1 MERAYGAFTRDLHF
15 NPRLREGSDDR
26 DYYIYRI
33 RYDISI
39 HASAREAT
47 RGALGTALGGGI
59 SIHASARGATIKL
72 FLGGMSYR
80 FQSTPP
86 RGRRPCQVQTHPY
99 NARIS
104 IHASAREATLWRAWL
119 LLRMEYFNPRL
130 REGGDF
136 RARRRIRL
144 CNSISIHASARE
156 ATPERLR
163 KRSGDLFQSTPPRGR
178 RPPRQTRPCN
188 VTRFISIH
196 ASARE
201 ATALITNFYI

>member
-1 MERAYGAFTRDLHF
+1 MHF

-104 IHASAREATLWRAWL
+104 IHASAREATTLAAA
-119 LLRMEYFNPRL
+119 RL
-130 REGGDF
+130 NF
-136 RARRRIRL
+136 
-144 CNSISIHASARE
+144 CCISIHASARE
-156 ATPERLR
+156 ATEPYTNRYDR
-163 KRSGDLFQSTPPRGR
+163 KR
-178 RPPRQTRPCN
+178 
-188 VTRFISIH
+188 ISIH

-201 ATALITNFYI
+201 ATQAF

>member
-1 MERAYGAFTRDLHF
+1 MHF

-86 RGRRPCQVQTHPY
+86 RGRRRPGALQTHKPSP
-99 NARIS
+99 NFNPRLREGGDPNCRTS
-104 IHASAREATLWRAWL
+104 TTSAV
-119 LLRMEYFNPRL
+119 YFNPRL
-130 REGGDF
+130 REGGDPPG
-136 RARRRIRL
+136 IL
-144 CNSISIHASARE
+144 LGNSF
-156 ATPERLR
+156 PDFNPRLR
-163 KRSGDLFQSTPPRGR
+163 EGGDS
-178 RPPRQTRPCN
+178 
-188 VTRFISIH
+188 
-196 ASARE
+196 
-201 ATALITNFYI
+201 

>member
-1 MERAYGAFTRDLHF
+1 MHF

-104 IHASAREATLWRAWL
+104 IHASAREATLSVSVPVRQ
-119 LLRMEYFNPRL
+119 
-130 REGGDF
+130 
-136 RARRRIRL
+136 IQ
-144 CNSISIHASARE
+144 ISIHASARE
-156 ATPERLR
+156 ATKLLET
-163 KRSGDLFQSTPPRGR
+163 KTQIW
-178 RPPRQTRPCN
+178 N
-188 VTRFISIH
+188 ISIH
-196 ASARE
+196 ASVRE
-201 ATALITNFYI
+201 ATLA

>member
-1 MERAYGAFTRDLHF
+1 MHF

-104 IHASAREATLWRAWL
+104 IHASAREATTLAAA
-119 LLRMEYFNPRL
+119 RL
-130 REGGDF
+130 NF
-136 RARRRIRL
+136 
-144 CNSISIHASARE
+144 CCISIHASARE
-156 ATPERLR
+156 ATEPYTNRYDR
-163 KRSGDLFQSTPPRGR
+163 KRISIHASAKEATDFLITNTDRHW
-178 RPPRQTRPCN
+178 
-188 VTRFISIH
+188 ISIH

-201 ATALITNFYI
+201 ATQAF

>member
-1 MERAYGAFTRDLHF
+1 MHF

-86 RGRRPCQVQTHPY
+86 RGRRLY
-99 NARIS
+99 AMIKDGMSNYIS
-104 IHASAREATLWRAWL
+104 IHASAREATVSANLQTAVAVN
-119 LLRMEYFNPRL
+119 FNPRL
-130 REGGDF
+130 REGGDCINYQF
-136 RARRRIRL
+136 LHLIQ
-144 CNSISIHASARE
+144 SIPCIDH
-156 ATPERLR
+156 P
-163 KRSGDLFQSTPPRGR
+163 SGTS
-178 RPPRQTRPCN
+178 N
-188 VTRFISIH
+188 
-196 ASARE
+196 
-201 ATALITNFYI
+201 

>member
-104 IHASAREATLWRAWL
+104 IHASAREATTLAAA
-119 LLRMEYFNPRL
+119 RL
-130 REGGDF
+130 NF
-136 RARRRIRL
+136 
-144 CNSISIHASARE
+144 CCISIHASARE
-156 ATPERLR
+156 ATLSVSVPV
-163 KRSGDLFQSTPPRGR
+163 
-178 RPPRQTRPCN
+178 RQIQ
-188 VTRFISIH
+188 ISIH

-201 ATALITNFYI
+201 ATKLLETKTQIWNISIHASVREATLA

>member
-86 RGRRPCQVQTHPY
+86 RGRRRQW
-99 NARIS
+99 ARRDFMKQYFNPRLREGGDQIHNRCDYTANIS
-104 IHASAREATLWRAWL
+104 IHASAREAT
-119 LLRMEYFNPRL
+119 
-130 REGGDF
+130 
-136 RARRRIRL
+136 I
-144 CNSISIHASARE
+144 CND
-156 ATPERLR
+156 
-163 KRSGDLFQSTPPRGR
+163 KGR
-178 RPPRQTRPCN
+178 N
-188 VTRFISIH
+188 
-196 ASARE
+196 E
-201 ATALITNFYI
+201 